1 MKKSKIIVPA
11 LLILTLSTAAAV
23 TGTVAWFT
31 GSRLVT
37 ISASAITAFDPE
49 AGLKVTLA
57 DVAHTST
64 TTAEGHA
71 DTPAAITIGALRD
84 GSVDLTSAS
93 TATVYKANLN
103 AEGNGV
109 ASFATVAS
117 PYDAQ
122 TVKIGGNDVT
132 LGYAAAYTATFALD
146 KTTSS
151 ASYNL
156 FYDHTKMVATNTNS
170 LAIAPGLRI
179 GIKTTLDFVVIAP
192 FKASGDL
199 QYVSGT
205 ASNAI
210 STYATGN
217 CFYSSTA
224 SGEKQI
230 GSGLTGTGTIV
241 ATVYTWFEGTDDATV
256 SNNVDAAKSLSVS
269 LGFKIA
275 PAA

>member
-57 DVAHTST
+57 DVAHTTT

-84 GSVDLTSAS
+84 GSVDLTA
-93 TATVYKANLN
+93 ATPNVYKANLN
-103 AEGNGV
+103 AEGDDV

-122 TVKIGGNDVT
+122 TVTIGTDSVT

-146 KTTSS
+146 KTSSS

-156 FYDHTKMVATNTNS
+156 FYDHTKMVATNSNS

-192 FKASGDL
+192 FKAEGTL
-199 QYVSGT
+199 NHVSGT
-205 ASNAI
+205 ASTAI
-210 STYATGN
+210 TAYAAAN

-230 GSGLTGTGTIV
+230 GSGLTGEGTIV
-241 ATVYTWFEGTDDATV
+241 ATVYTWFEGTDAATV